1 MWIIIT
7 GPSAVTEKVTWTW
20 VFGPSILFALQEPCM
35 VLAAHVKLCLNELGF
50 LGKILYGKNG
60 QNGPEIENFCY
71 YFLQKIF
78 LNKQIVFD
86 IFLCKP
92 HILKNSSS

>member
-7 GPSAVTEKVTWTW
+7 GPSAVTEKVAWTW
-20 VFGPSILFALQEPCM
+20 VFGPSILFALQEPYM

-60 QNGPEIENFCY
+60 QNGPEKGLFNF
-71 YFLQKIF
+71 LKIF
-78 LNKQIVFD
+78 VI
-86 IFLCKP
+86 IFC
-92 HILKNSSS
+92 

>member
-60 QNGPEIENFCY
+60 QMAQKRNNF
-71 YFLQKIF
+71 LKIF
-78 LNKQIVFD
+78 VI
-86 IFLCKP
+86 IFC
-92 HILKNSSS
+92 